1 METDS
6 GITITRALAEL
17 KLLDKRITK
26 GIREL
31 KCAVIH
37 TRLSKM
43 NIDSFKN
50 ETLAEWQSIND
61 LVTRREKM
69 KTAIMNSNNVTSVKI
84 GGKTYTIAEAIET
97 KKSIGYRKTLLEHLK
112 REFVALEQSKVQQ
125 DETIQRRI
133 DSLLETE
140 MGKDNKKTDPEAI
153 EQLTKAIK
161 TSNSYEVID
170 PIRLEEKIKLLTT
183 EIDDFEL
190 NVDFVLS
197 ESNSRTKI
205 TIV

>member
-1 METDS
+1 MEATD

-26 GIREL
+26 GIKDM
-31 KCAVIH
+31 KCAYLH
-37 TRLSKM
+37 TKFSKK
-43 NIDSFKN
+43 NSDSFK
-50 ETLAEWQSIND
+50 TTALAEWQSIND
-61 LVTRREKM
+61 LIARREKM
-69 KTAIMNSNNVTSVKI
+69 KTAIMNSNNITSVKI
-84 GGKTYTIAEAIET
+84 GSKTYTVAEAIET
-97 KKSIGYRKTLLEHLK
+97 KKSIGYRKILLEHLK
-112 REFVALEQSKVQQ
+112 RESVELEESKVQM
-125 DETIQRRI
+125 DNSIQQRI
-133 DSLLETE
+133 DSLLEKE
-140 MGKDNKKTDPEAI
+140 MGKDNKKTDPDAI

-170 PIRLEEKIKLLTT
+170 PIKMDERIKELTK

-205 TIV
+205 VV